1 MRARDND
8 VSYVCRAAS
17 TLHSPLA
24 MSAGR
29 LARSTAPSSGADP
42 HRPVNPRTV
51 WARAAAQNEIARRP
65 MGCVHSTKFYEGEG
79 RPSSG
84 GGDRRL
90 RRRGTVSQ
98 PQRQPAVRAR
108 RDRQPMA
115 GTKTARLPAAL
126 AGGRQPL
133 CQRGES
139 GHASSRRWKATAA
152 SARQGEKELA
162 TDGSGGGVAISGRN
176 QGLRDE
182 PAAVTAVI
190 AARRG
195 RRRRPP

>member
-1 MRARDND
+1 
-8 VSYVCRAAS
+8 
-17 TLHSPLA
+17 
-24 MSAGR
+24 
-29 LARSTAPSSGADP
+29 
-42 HRPVNPRTV
+42 
-51 WARAAAQNEIARRP
+51 
-65 MGCVHSTKFYEGEG
+65 
-79 RPSSG
+79 
-84 GGDRRL
+84 
-90 RRRGTVSQ
+90 
-98 PQRQPAVRAR
+98 
-108 RDRQPMA
+108 MA